1 VLRFDERSSDAPTIV
16 VCIAP
21 FREVA
26 VVDDGAGPYKEKIVP
41 GAFRDQVEARST
53 PLRIWLDLE
62 HQRNSVIGHA
72 TGLTELEGGL
82 YGAFA
87 VHPGVVGDKVLDAI
101 RGGTLADVS
110 MKATSIRSREV
121 DGVTHRQEVH
131 LDRVALVADSAYR
144 TKMLGIRKAIRGE
157 QAGPVSEAEFTLWDM
172 ERLDGKL
179 RALQMRWIDNALEM
193 RAERRRSGGAGR
205 SYATD
210 PRYQRVTQLRR
221 ENAEKRAEIE
231 AAIASPADETLGPRV
246 LHRDCGQV
254 LAVH

>member
-1 VLRFDERSSDAPTIV
+1 MLRFDDRSSDARTIV

-26 VVDDGAGPYKEKIVP
+26 VVDDGAGPYKEKIMP

-62 HQRNSVIGHA
+62 HQKNTVIGHA
-72 TGLTELEGGL
+72 TGLTDLEGGL

-101 RGGTLADVS
+101 REGTLTGVS

-121 DGVTHRQEVH
+121 DGVTHRQKAH
-131 LDRVALVADSAYR
+131 LTGVALVADSAYR
-144 TKMLGIRKAIRGE
+144 TGVVGIRKAIRGE
-157 QAGPVSEAEFTLWDM
+157 QSGPASEAEFVLWDQ

-179 RALQMRWIDNALEM
+179 RALQMQYMDDALEM

-210 PRYQRVTQLRR
+210 PRYQRVTELRR
-221 ENAEKRAEIE
+221 QVAEQRAELE